1 MTAFVALL
9 RGINVGGKNI
19 LPMKEFRELLTTLGC
34 TDVATYIQS
43 GNAVFKHSGNS
54 VEVSELISTTIE
66 KGFGFRPSV
75 MVLTADDFN
84 AVAATSPF
92 SAEAAEPKFLHVWF
106 MQELAANANTVRMN
120 EIASADEKYL
130 LTDSAVYL
138 FAPNGIGRSKL
149 AAGMEKCLGVQAT
162 ARNWRTVG
170 KIGEMLSLFS
180 KSLKNPPAGGFV
192 E

>member
-1 MTAFVALL
+1 MTAFAVLL

-43 GNAVFKHSGNS
+43 GNAVFTHSGSS
-54 VEVSELISTTIE
+54 VELSELVSTIIE

-75 MVLTADDFN
+75 MVLTADNFN
-84 AVAATSPF
+84 AVAAASPF

-106 MQELAANANTVRMN
+106 MQEPAANANTVRMN

-149 AAGMEKCLGVQAT
+149 AAGMEKCLGVPAT
-162 ARNWRTVG
+162 ARNWRTVS
-170 KIGEMLSLFS
+170 KIGEMLSELD
-180 KSLKNPPAGGFV
+180 
-192 E
+192 